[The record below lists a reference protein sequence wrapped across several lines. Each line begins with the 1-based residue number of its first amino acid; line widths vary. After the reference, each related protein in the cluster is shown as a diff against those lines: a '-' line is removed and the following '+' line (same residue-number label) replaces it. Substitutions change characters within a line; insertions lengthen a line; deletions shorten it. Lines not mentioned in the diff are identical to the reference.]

1 VVAKRNKA
9 VDVVFDGIVKVK
21 VPAVMV
27 CEPNVWTLTA
37 LLLCVEL

>member
-9 VDVVFDGIVKVK
+9 VDVVFEGMVKVK

-27 CEPNVWTLTA
+27 CEPKVWTLTA
-37 LLLCVEL
+37 LSLCVEL

>member
-9 VDVVFDGIVKVK
+9 VDVVLEGIVKVK
-21 VPAVMV
+21 VPAVIV
-27 CEPNVWTLTA
+27 WEPKVWTLTA